1 MADAP
6 DNPLAPHTRPPYY
19 AGQPIEFA
27 GYVDDFDRTI
37 CAMEFSLDDGASWT
51 AYPTAAVDKSRGVN
65 WRFVYTPE
73 TPGRYLLKV
82 RPVTEDGEPSTL
94 VAGFAFE
101 ALPAGG
107 TYGDARI
114 RAVGGSFKDARI
126 FRSREL
132 ANLTGE
138 EAAFLSGAL
147 GIATIYDLR
156 TASEVA
162 AHPEPYIVGM
172 RTVALEPS
180 TEHRRKDS
188 DKRLIAGQGQVYTPS
203 SSPESRRKDLELDA
217 WLTRAAALCRSG
229 KKEEIAAF
237 CGELAQH
244 VADAEMDASERQ
256 LLLLQVLSAVL
267 AAAGRSGVDV
277 APAFPGLHM
286 EWVLQPADITAG
298 VEQLGTLMQFVSD
311 AVRREVATSGS
322 ELIAQAVAYTQSN
335 YADKDLSLESLC
347 ALFQISQ
354 TQFSLL
360 FKREM
365 GTSFLQYLLDQRIAA
380 AQKLLR
386 ETSMKIYQIAEETGF
401 GDASY
406 FSYCFKQRC
415 GLSPKEYR
423 MQGGA

>member
-6 DNPLAPHTRPPYY
+6 DNPLAPRTRPPYY

-82 RPVTEDGEPSTL
+82 RPVTEDGEPSAL

-107 TYGDARI
+107 TYGASRI
-114 RAVGGSFKDARI
+114 RAVGGSFRDARI

-132 ANLTGE
+132 SNLTGD

-156 TASEVA
+156 TAAEVA
-162 AHPEPYIVGM
+162 ARPEPYIVGM

-188 DKRLIAGQGQVYTPS
+188 DKRLIAGVIERYGEPEERMCANYRRYVREYPLVGQALRSMAAEGRPALIHCVNG
-203 SSPESRRKDLELDA
+203 KDR
-217 WLTRAAALCRSG
+217 T
-229 KKEEIAAF
+229 
-237 CGELAQH
+237 
-244 VADAEMDASERQ
+244 
-256 LLLLQVLSAVL
+256 
-267 AAAGRSGVDV
+267 GV
-277 APAFPGLHM
+277 
-286 EWVLQPADITAG
+286 
-298 VEQLGTLMQFVSD
+298 
-311 AVRREVATSGS
+311 
-322 ELIAQAVAYTQSN
+322 
-335 YADKDLSLESLC
+335 LC
-347 ALFQISQ
+347 A
-354 TQFSLL
+354 T
-360 FKREM
+360 
-365 GTSFLQYLLDQRIAA
+365 
-380 AQKLLR
+380 LLR
-386 ETSMKIYQIAEETGF
+386 ATGADEDAIMEDYLRVNTDHADLIAEEAAHL
-401 GDASY
+401 D
-406 FSYCFKQRC
+406 
-415 GLSPKEYR
+415 
-423 MQGGA
+423 GGMT

>member
-6 DNPLAPHTRPPYY
+6 DNPLAPRTRPPYY

-82 RPVTEDGEPSTL
+82 RPVTEDGEPSAL

-114 RAVGGSFKDARI
+114 RAVGGSFRDARI

-132 ANLTGE
+132 SNLTGE

-156 TASEVA
+156 TAAEVA

-188 DKRLIAGQGQVYTPS
+188 DKRLIAGVIERYGEPEERMGANYRRYVREYPLVGQALRSMAAEGRPALIHCVNG
-203 SSPESRRKDLELDA
+203 KDR
-217 WLTRAAALCRSG
+217 T
-229 KKEEIAAF
+229 
-237 CGELAQH
+237 
-244 VADAEMDASERQ
+244 
-256 LLLLQVLSAVL
+256 
-267 AAAGRSGVDV
+267 GV
-277 APAFPGLHM
+277 
-286 EWVLQPADITAG
+286 
-298 VEQLGTLMQFVSD
+298 
-311 AVRREVATSGS
+311 
-322 ELIAQAVAYTQSN
+322 
-335 YADKDLSLESLC
+335 LC
-347 ALFQISQ
+347 A
-354 TQFSLL
+354 T
-360 FKREM
+360 
-365 GTSFLQYLLDQRIAA
+365 
-380 AQKLLR
+380 LLR
-386 ETSMKIYQIAEETGF
+386 ATGADEDAIMEDYLRVNTDHADLIAEEAAHLDGGMTDHERAILMSF
-401 GDASY
+401 LEARPATCAPTSTRSTASTAA
-406 FSYCFKQRC
+406 SLPTCARAC
-415 GLSPKEYR
+415 ISPTRRSRASAPWWPRTRSRKR
-423 MQGGA
+423 LAPWKPTAQSSGAHFRFCPCKCQFDPEMVVCVLP

>member
-6 DNPLAPHTRPPYY
+6 DNPLAPRTRPPYY
-19 AGQPIEFA
+19 AGAPIEFA

-107 TYGDARI
+107 TYGASRI
-114 RAVGGSFKDARI
+114 RAVGGSFRDARI

-132 ANLTGE
+132 SNLTGD

-156 TASEVA
+156 TAAEVA

-188 DKRLIAGQGQVYTPS
+188 DKRLV
-203 SSPESRRKDLELDA
+203 
-217 WLTRAAALCRSG
+217 
-229 KKEEIAAF
+229 
-237 CGELAQH
+237 
-244 VADAEMDASERQ
+244 
-256 LLLLQVLSAVL
+256 
-267 AAAGRSGVDV
+267 
-277 APAFPGLHM
+277 
-286 EWVLQPADITAG
+286 AG
-298 VEQLGTLMQFVSD
+298 VIERYGEPEERMC
-311 AVRREVATSGS
+311 ANYRRYVREYPLVGQALRSMAAERRPA
-322 ELIAQAVAYTQSN
+322 LIHCVN
-335 YADKDLSLESLC
+335 GKDRTGVLC
-347 ALFQISQ
+347 A
-354 TQFSLL
+354 T
-360 FKREM
+360 
-365 GTSFLQYLLDQRIAA
+365 
-380 AQKLLR
+380 LLR
-386 ETSMKIYQIAEETGF
+386 ATGADEDAIMEDYLRVNTDHADLIAEEAARLDGGMTDHERAILMSF
-401 GDASY
+401 LEARPAYLRAY
-406 FSYCFKQRC
+406 FDEIDRLYGSFAAYLRE
-415 GLSPKEYR
+415 GLHLTDEAIESLR
-423 MQGGA
+423 ALVA